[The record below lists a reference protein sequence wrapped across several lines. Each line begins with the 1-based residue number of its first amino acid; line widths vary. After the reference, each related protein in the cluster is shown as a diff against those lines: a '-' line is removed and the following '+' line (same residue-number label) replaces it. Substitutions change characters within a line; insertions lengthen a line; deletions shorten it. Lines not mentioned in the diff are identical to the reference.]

1 MAFFK
6 RYNGTAHVG
15 LMRLERTIWT
25 LIYAGLLAVVLG
37 VFMDRGESAAGVTV
51 SIVGAAVAV
60 VGVVLIF
67 VRSRMREEDDK

>member
-37 VFMDRGESAAGVTV
+37 VFMDRGGSAAGVTV
-51 SIVGAAVAV
+51 SIIGAAVAV

>member
-25 LIYAGLLAVVLG
+25 LIYTGLLAVVLG
-37 VFMDRGESAAGVTV
+37 VFMDRGGSAAGVTV

>member
-37 VFMDRGESAAGVTV
+37 VFMDRGGSVAGVTV
-51 SIVGAAVAV
+51 SVVGAAVAV

>member
-25 LIYAGLLAVVLG
+25 LIYAGLLALVLG
-37 VFMDRGESAAGVTV
+37 VFMDRGGSAAGVTV
-51 SIVGAAVAV
+51 SVVGAAVAV

>member
-37 VFMDRGESAAGVTV
+37 VFMDRGGSAAGVTV
-51 SIVGAAVAV
+51 SVVGAAVAV

>member
-51 SIVGAAVAV
+51 AIVGAAVAV

>member
-25 LIYAGLLAVVLG
+25 LIYTGLLAVVLG
-37 VFMDRGESAAGVTV
+37 VFMDRGGSAAGVTV
-51 SIVGAAVAV
+51 SIIGAAVAV

>member
-25 LIYAGLLAVVLG
+25 LIYVGLLAVVLG
-37 VFMDRGESAAGVTV
+37 VFMDRGGSAAGVTV

>member
-25 LIYAGLLAVVLG
+25 LIYAGLLALVLG
-37 VFMDRGESAAGVTV
+37 VFMDRGGSAAGVTV
-51 SIVGAAVAV
+51 SFVGAAVAV

>member
-25 LIYAGLLAVVLG
+25 LIYAGLLAVLLG
-37 VFMDRGESAAGVTV
+37 VFMDRGGSDAGVAV
-51 SIVGAAVAV
+51 SIAGVVIAAI
-60 VGVVLIF
+60 GVVLIY
-67 VRSRMREEDDK
+67 VRSRMREEDNK

>member
-37 VFMDRGESAAGVTV
+37 VFMDRGGSAAGVTV

>member
-25 LIYAGLLAVVLG
+25 LIYAGLLALVLG
-37 VFMDRGESAAGVTV
+37 VFMDRGGSAAGVTV